1 MLSIRT
7 VSFALL
13 LSAVPVVA
21 QEPAASAPKQADA
34 ARMAPVEVAVSGAFG
49 FQGPAS
55 APKAPAAVA
64 GSVSFA
70 FQGGTL
76 AEFCDL
82 LRRLDAKPNIV
93 VAPLAAPAKLPAM
106 NLVGASVDQALSAA
120 CAVAASDVRIA
131 LKEFRGP
138 GEPVFTILAQ
148 APKAAEATEPD
159 AAANGAREASPDR
172 TATRVFSLNKLLLS
186 ELPVETILTA
196 LEAALATANAPET
209 LAKATL
215 RFHKD
220 SGLLIVRGSA
230 DQLRLV
236 DEALRCLVAEAP
248 QIKIRRSADADAPS
262 QPGGMTGK

>member
-1 MLSIRT
+1 MSIRAL
-7 VSFALL
+7 SFVLL

-21 QEPAASAPKQADA
+21 QEPAAPAPKQAAA
-34 ARMAPVEVAVSGAFG
+34 ARMAPVEVAVSGAFE
-49 FQGPAS
+49 FQGPTS

-64 GSVSFA
+64 VSVSFA
-70 FQGGTL
+70 FEGGTL
-76 AEFCDL
+76 AELCDL

-93 VAPLAAPAKLPAM
+93 VAPLAAAAKLPAM

-159 AAANGAREASPDR
+159 AAANGAREASPAR
-172 TATRVFSLNKLLLS
+172 TATRVFSLNKVLAFD
-186 ELPVETILTA
+186 LPVETILTA
-196 LEAALATANAPET
+196 LDAALETANAPE
-209 LAKATL
+209 AQVKATL

-230 DQLRLV
+230 EQL
-236 DEALRCLVAEAP
+236 ALAQETLGCLIADVP
-248 QIKIRRSADADAPS
+248 SLMRRRSADAEAPS
-262 QPGGMTGK
+262 QPAKTGK

>member
-1 MLSIRT
+1 M
-7 VSFALL
+7 
-13 LSAVPVVA
+13 
-21 QEPAASAPKQADA
+21 
-34 ARMAPVEVAVSGAFG
+34 
-49 FQGPAS
+49 
-55 APKAPAAVA
+55 
-64 GSVSFA
+64 SVSFA

-76 AEFCDL
+76 ADFCEL

-93 VAPLAAPAKLPAM
+93 VAPLAAQAKLPAM

-138 GEPVFTILAQ
+138 GDPVFTILAQ

-159 AAANGAREASPDR
+159 VAAKGPREASPDR
-172 TATRVFSLNKLLLS
+172 TATRVFSLNKLLAFDV
-186 ELPVETILTA
+186 PVETILTA
-196 LEAALATANAPET
+196 LDAALETAYETRAT
-209 LAKATL
+209 ATL

-236 DEALRCLVAEAP
+236 DEALRCIVAEAP
-248 QIKIRRSADADAPS
+248 QLMQRRSADADAPS
-262 QPGGMTGK
+262 QPGGKTGK